1 MAPPLERAAMVARTV
16 RQEVD
21 AFLDREEARYG
32 ENWLKRFGV
41 STALALLVV
50 VVVHFAIAL
59 ALGQGAL
66 VRVGVFGTILVSG
79 LLLTGVLLW
88 LYGRKWRRPD
98 EIRPYT
104 VAVLL
109 GSITAAVALEAFSAA
124 QLLLWR
130 SDSVST
136 LPGAGG
142 PSLWR
147 VEQLYGWH
155 LLNSIPLLSVPRTV
169 GIDRPAVF
177 GDHVSGAL
185 LLAFKL
191 TVLLPLV
198 GLVVS
203 GYRFAD
209 RQLAASREALQR
221 RREGKAFFGRGWH
234 DEIWPVAFAVA
245 GAAAL
250 AALAVWG
257 GLNPGS
263 PLAGL
268 IDDLVPSEATVQD
281 ITIPLG
287 WVDAW
292 VPPVIGL
299 AVFSYGLLFV
309 TEQVEVYTPEPPQA
323 GVSGLGW
330 TLAVCF
336 GLIWVTAAIVGATIL
351 LIRTGV
357 ADPAGSVSDD
367 QVLGVA
373 VSFHFWHLLDGI
385 PGLEIPQTLNWS
397 LPHDLD
403 DEWSG
408 SLLLLYKAILL
419 VALIFVTS
427 RIVRPHLARRLSSGH
442 GAVAAVADF
451 ERLAQQASEQLD
463 LVERERIG
471 GYPTRAR
478 KQFNALLSRAGE
490 ASNGVQ
496 ALFGPGRVVEQADR
510 IVALLER
517 RNGRLYP
524 LGFGRPDDESTD
536 TDRAEFTA
544 ALASYRAVAGRTLR
558 NALMRTR

>member
-1 MAPPLERAAMVARTV
+1 MATPLERAAMVARTV

-32 ENWLKRFGV
+32 ENWLKRFAA
-41 STALALLVV
+41 STALAMLVV
-50 VVVHFAIAL
+50 VVVHFTIVLAL
-59 ALGQGAL
+59 AQGAP
-66 VRVGVFGTILVSG
+66 VRVGVFGTILMGG
-79 LLLTGVLLW
+79 LLLTCVLLW

-98 EIRPYT
+98 EVRPYT

-136 LPGAGG
+136 LPGADG

-221 RREGKAFFGRGWH
+221 RHEGKAAFGRGWD

-245 GAAAL
+245 CAAAL
-250 AALAVWG
+250 AALALWG

-263 PLAGL
+263 PLVGL

-281 ITIPLG
+281 IAIPLG

-292 VPPVIGL
+292 LPPVIGL
-299 AVFSYGLLFV
+299 AMFSYGLLFV
-309 TEQVEVYTPEPPQA
+309 IEQVDVYTPESPQA
-323 GVSGLGW
+323 GASGLGW

-336 GLIWVTAAIVGATIL
+336 GLVWVTAAIVGATIL
-351 LIRTGV
+351 LIRTRV
-357 ADPAGSVSDD
+357 ADPAGSVSDN

-385 PGLEIPQTLNWS
+385 PGLEIPQTLNWPLS
-397 LPHDLD
+397 HDLD
-403 DEWSG
+403 DGWSG

-427 RIVRPHLARRLSSGH
+427 RIVRPHLGRRRSPAA
-442 GAVAAVADF
+442 GALAAVAEF
-451 ERLAQQASEQLD
+451 ERLAQQASKQLD
-463 LVERERIG
+463 LVERERFG
-471 GYPTRAR
+471 GHPTRAH
-478 KQFNALLSRAGE
+478 KQFDALLRRVVE
-490 ASNGVQ
+490 ASTRVQ
-496 ALFGPGRVVEQADR
+496 VLFGPGRVVEQADR

-524 LGFGRPDDESTD
+524 LGFGRHGDESTD
-536 TDRAEFTA
+536 TDREEFTT
-544 ALASYRAVAGRTLR
+544 ALANYRAAAGRALR
-558 NALMRTR
+558 NAVMRTS